1 MYILL
6 LWFIV
11 KINDLSLYLVIL
23 IYVFSEGKVC
33 IVD

>member
-1 MYILL
+1 MYIVLS
-6 LWFIV
+6 WFIV

>member
-6 LWFIV
+6 FWFIV
-11 KINDLSLYLVIL
+11 KINDCSLYLVIL

>member
-6 LWFIV
+6 LWSIV